1 MSKVK
6 ATTTY
11 KLIEVASV
19 CGVDQQTI
27 EEFINSEWINPVN
40 PDHLEFD
47 EEDIERIKLI
57 WELKVELGANDE
69 SIPIILH
76 LIDELNHLHLGIKK
90 QTLFF

>member
-1 MSKVK
+1 MK
-6 ATTTY
+6 ATITY
-11 KLIEVASV
+11 KILEVAEE

-27 EEFINSEWINPVN
+27 ENFIHFQWINPAN

-57 WELKVELGANDE
+57 WELKEELGVNDE

-76 LIDELNHLHLGIKK
+76 LIDELNHLHLGLKK
-90 QTLFF
+90 NSYTSV